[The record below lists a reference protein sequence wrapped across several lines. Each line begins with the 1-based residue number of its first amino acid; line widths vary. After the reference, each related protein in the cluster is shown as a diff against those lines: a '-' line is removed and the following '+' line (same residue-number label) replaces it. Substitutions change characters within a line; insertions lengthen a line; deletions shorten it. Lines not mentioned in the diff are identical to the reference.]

1 MKVEVIPKKVNG
13 EGDQLI
19 DVEDLVAEKEEECL
33 NERFQKHF
41 AIRGFNG
48 KFEKFNKIAQDF
60 SKSRKFL
67 NRFWFKRIM
76 VIFFNLLSKYLPR
89 FLYSRLLVAICQSAV
104 PNFEFQ
110 VLEFYHYYITIPFS
124 IWSDSI
130 VPCQKNFI
138 ISIVKMKLLYQ
149 LFTTTMH
156 IDSGKD

>member
-1 MKVEVIPKKVNG
+1 MNVEVIPKKVNG

-67 NRFWFKRIM
+67 RRFWFKRIM
-76 VIFFNLLSKYLPR
+76 VIFFNVLSKCIPRLFVQLRVKIFQTTDYL
-89 FLYSRLLVAICQSAV
+89 LLL
-104 PNFEFQ
+104 NLHFR
-110 VLEFYHYYITIPFS
+110 Y
-124 IWSDSI
+124 W
-130 VPCQKNFI
+130 NFI
-138 ISIVKMKLLYQ
+138 IIILPSRFQFGAIQLSIAKGTLLYQ
-149 LFTTTMH
+149 Q
-156 IDSGKD
+156 

>member
-67 NRFWFKRIM
+67 RRFWFKRIM
-76 VIFFNLLSKYLPR
+76 VIFFNVLSKCLP
-89 FLYSRLLVAICQSAV
+89 RLLVSVI
-104 PNFEFQ
+104 PNFAIQ
-110 VLEFYHYYITIPFS
+110 ALGFYHYYITIPFS

-130 VPCQKNFI
+130 VHCQRNFI
-138 ISIVKMKLLYQ
+138 ISTAKTKRLYQ
-149 LFTTTMH
+149 LFITTML
-156 IDSGKD
+156 IDSGKYRAHM